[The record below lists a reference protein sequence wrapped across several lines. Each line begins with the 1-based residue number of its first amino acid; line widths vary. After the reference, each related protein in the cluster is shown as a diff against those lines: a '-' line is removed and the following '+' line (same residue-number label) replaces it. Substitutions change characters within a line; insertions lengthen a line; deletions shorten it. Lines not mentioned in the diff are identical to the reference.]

1 MPVLVNTDFAVKEGV
16 EKHDSRS
23 QVFTTDTLATA
34 NELEEHVHYLQGKW
48 IENVNIKVIM
58 CSGNAD
64 EAEVIENVN

>member
-34 NELEEHVHYLQGKW
+34 NELEEHVHYLQGK
-48 IENVNIKVIM
+48 
-58 CSGNAD
+58 
-64 EAEVIENVN
+64 